1 MTQMGEFGEQ
11 PDLVEWSLLVLGG
24 LTILAVAVVS
34 ISYQLRRLRG
44 VVQTHRQQTRP
55 ELSLFQNNTNS
66 TTNAPLSVAQMQ
78 AELRQSQ
85 ERMHHELEQEISVM
99 QELRHGVSTQIA
111 DLQVMLN
118 TLQQA
123 HQNKQQ
129 KEQHEKNQ

>member
-1 MTQMGEFGEQ
+1 M
-11 PDLVEWSLLVLGG
+11 LGC

-44 VVQTHRQQTRP
+44 VVQTHHRPQTQ
-55 ELSLFQNNTNS
+55 EEWSLLQNNKS
-66 TTNAPLSVAQMQ
+66 NATMAQMQ

-85 ERMHHELEQEISVM
+85 ERMHRELEQEISAM

-111 DLQVMLN
+111 DLQVMLH

-123 HQNKQQ
+123 NKNKQQ
-129 KEQHEKNQ
+129 KEQQHPHEKNQ

>member
-1 MTQMGEFGEQ
+1 
-11 PDLVEWSLLVLGG
+11 VLGG